1 MGQEETDFELIEPT
15 GDNIFGKNS
24 EHFSHEQLV
33 QQAYMT
39 VLKALSQEMT
49 PGYWE
54 TKKDRLG
61 NVLTY
66 YVQDKRKAAIESIIT
81 LKNCM
86 IFDIHLT
93 TYQTTIKNLM
103 TDADTEYATQLGK
116 QKSWYEGLKFND
128 PRKEEYKV
136 YVESECFN
144 DKGIFYQNYILKKLD
159 SYRKIFEQLEMC
171 LGSRKYFKKS
181 KATNLAIGDGV
192 NG

>member
-1 MGQEETDFELIEPT
+1 MVSLLLLIKPVIKMGQEESDFELIEPT

-54 TKKDRLG
+54 TKRDKLG

-86 IFDIHLT
+86 IYDIHLT
-93 TYQTTIKNLM
+93 TYQKSISSLMIHADNEYKN
-103 TDADTEYATQLGK
+103 QLDN
-116 QKSWYEGLKFND
+116 QKSWYNTLRFND

-136 YVESECFN
+136 Y
-144 DKGIFYQNYILKKLD
+144 
-159 SYRKIFEQLEMC
+159 
-171 LGSRKYFKKS
+171 
-181 KATNLAIGDGV
+181 
-192 NG
+192 